1 MANPDPLAGRDLAA
15 FAAAVETGSVQ
26 EAASALNLTQS
37 AATKRIQSLER
48 ALGTALL
55 TRSRRGV
62 VPTEAGR
69 ALYPHAK
76 EALAALARAEQTVRE
91 LGAGRERLLA
101 IAASHTIGGFVLP
114 GWLAAFRVIEPAVQ
128 PEVAVLNSP
137 GVVGAVAGKAA
148 EIGFVEGDDD
158 LSQFDSHVVGSDE
171 IVVVV
176 AAGHRWARRRAVRQ
190 DELVSEPFYA
200 REAGSGLLSIASR
213 QLGAHGVTLEPSLH
227 MASTPSLKR
236 AVLNGGFTLLSR
248 RSVEDEFA
256 AGRLAAIPVAGVD
269 LWRDFVAIRR
279 RDEPPPRAAAAF
291 WRWLRSRGQNDDLR
305 T

>member
-1 MANPDPLAGRDLAA
+1 
-15 FAAAVETGSVQ
+15 
-26 EAASALNLTQS
+26 
-37 AATKRIQSLER
+37 
-48 ALGTALL
+48 
-55 TRSRRGV
+55 
-62 VPTEAGR
+62 
-69 ALYPHAK
+69 
-76 EALAALARAEQTVRE
+76 
-91 LGAGRERLLA
+91 
-101 IAASHTIGGFVLP
+101 
-114 GWLAAFRVIEPAVQ
+114 
-128 PEVAVLNSP
+128 
-137 GVVGAVAGKAA
+137 
-148 EIGFVEGDDD
+148 
-158 LSQFDSHVVGSDE
+158 VVGSDE

-176 AAGHRWARRRAVRQ
+176 AAGHRWARRRAVRP

>member
-1 MANPDPLAGRDLAA
+1 MASPDPLAGRELAA

-26 EAASALNLTQS
+26 EAAAALNLTQS

-48 ALGTALL
+48 ALGAQLL
-55 TRSRRGV
+55 VRSRRGV
-62 VPTEAGR
+62 APTEAGR

-91 LGAGRERLLA
+91 LGAGRERLLS

-114 GWLAAFRVIEPAVQ
+114 GWLAAFRAVEPEIQ

-137 GVVGAVAGKAA
+137 AVVAAINGGAAA
-148 EIGFVEGDDD
+148 VGFVEGDDD
-158 LSQFDSHVVGSDE
+158 LSGFETHVVGADE

-176 AAGHRWARRRAVRQ
+176 AAGHRWARRRTIRPA
-190 DELVSEPFYA
+190 ELRGEPFYA
-200 REAGSGLLSIASR
+200 REAGSGVLSIAGR
-213 QLGAHGVTLEPSLH
+213 QLGAHGVALEPSLQ
-227 MASTPSLKR
+227 MASTPSLTR
-236 AVLNGGFTLLSR
+236 AVLSGGFTLLSR

-279 RDEPPPRAAAAF
+279 RGERPPRAAGAL
-291 WRWLRSRGQNDDLR
+291 WRWLLSRPPAPAAR
-305 T
+305 